1 MSDATIQLAYDGDA
15 LRNGSMDVRDL
26 APALLAAGELCEKAN
41 DVLNDGRAKVSVRVR
56 SDFKTGS
63 FELSLDVVQTLIE
76 ATKTIF
82 THKDQVTTAKELLE
96 ILGMT
101 GGVKGLFTLIKW
113 LKGRKA
119 EKTVA
124 LENGNVQVRIIDNSV
139 TNYIEVKR
147 QVIQL
152 YNNEDVR
159 QAALNVVKPLE
170 REGIDTFEVRQGAEK
185 VEIVRRE
192 DLPAFCVL
200 TEVAPED
207 VLLEGDRIAV
217 LQIIKPSFDDSLKWV
232 FSEGENRFG
241 ADMMDQSF
249 LRKVADQEISF
260 AKGDILKVRIA
271 YNSRYAVENL
281 TLRLTQ

>member
-1 MSDATIQLAYDGDA
+1 
-15 LRNGSMDVRDL
+15 
-26 APALLAAGELCEKAN
+26 
-41 DVLNDGRAKVSVRVR
+41 
-56 SDFKTGS
+56 
-63 FELSLDVVQTLIE
+63 
-76 ATKTIF
+76 
-82 THKDQVTTAKELLE
+82 
-96 ILGMT
+96 MT

-271 YNSRYAVENL
+271 YKSVRVDKELRTKYKILEVVEIFPAPRGRQMSL
-281 TLRLTQ
+281 LPPPSSEDSDQLI